1 MHRTPSPVR
10 RLPGALALSLLS
22 LALLSAAGC
31 SGSDEG
37 ACSPEAQKRDTL
49 EIARSWYLYP
59 DLLPET
65 VNLADYADADDLLYG
80 ITAQARTE
88 GKDRGWS
95 FVTTATQT
103 QAFYGEGRTMGFGFG
118 FLNRGGR
125 IFVSQVFS
133 GSAAYDAGFRRG
145 DEITAIGTPP
155 GPLVPIATVLSTGLG
170 AALGPNE
177 DGVTRAFEMIP
188 VGTAATE
195 IRTPSKRAYFLD
207 PVPAWRTW
215 DGAGGKK
222 LGYVGLRTFIGPAD
236 DLLRQAFQSFLTAG
250 VTDVVVDLRYNG
262 GGLVSTGQLLSNLLG
277 GGLAGRTMYS
287 VRNNS
292 LHALE
297 DRTYG
302 FAPAAQSVTP
312 MSVAFVTTRS
322 SASASE
328 LVPNAMEPW
337 RSVALVGKPTYGKP
351 VGQRGFELAGCDV
364 VVYVVSFKLVNAQ
377 EEGDYFS
384 GLPDANVAFTGPLCD
399 AEDEIGREQDDPL
412 EASTAAALHFLENGT
427 CPPPPAAPASSPTAV
442 RVPDEYPAP
451 PEPSFAQRHVRG
463 LF

>member
-1 MHRTPSPVR
+1 MHRTPLPER
-10 RLPGALALSLLS
+10 RLPGALALPL

-31 SGSDEG
+31 SGKDED

-59 DLLPET
+59 DLLPAT
-65 VNLADYADADDLLYG
+65 VDLADYADADDLLYG

-95 FVTTATQT
+95 FVATLTQT
-103 QAFYGEGRTMGFGFG
+103 QAFYEEGTTMGFGFG
-118 FLNRGGR
+118 FLVRGGR
-125 IFVSQVFS
+125 LFVSQVFPD
-133 GSAAYDAGFRRG
+133 SAAWEAGFRRG

-177 DGVTRAFEMIP
+177 AGVTRAFEMIP

-195 IRTPSKRAYFLD
+195 IRTPSKRVYSLD
-207 PVPAWRTW
+207 PVPAWRTF

-222 LGYVGLRTFIGPAD
+222 LGYVGLRTFIRPAD
-236 DLLRQAFQSFLTAG
+236 DLLRQAFQSFLDAG
-250 VTDVVVDLRYNG
+250 VTGVVVDLRYNG
-262 GGLVSTGQLLSNLLG
+262 GGLVSTGQLLANLLG
-277 GGLAGRTMYS
+277 GGRSGAKMYS
-287 VRNNS
+287 FRNNS
-292 LHALE
+292 LHASE
-297 DRTYG
+297 DRTYT
-302 FAPAAQSVTP
+302 FANPPLAQAVTP
-312 MSVAFVTTRS
+312 VSVAFITTRS

-328 LVPNAMEPW
+328 LVPNALEPW
-337 RSVALVGKPTYGKP
+337 RPVALVGKQTYGKP

-364 VVYVVSFKLVNAQ
+364 VVYVVSFKLVNAE

-384 GLPDANVAFTGPLCD
+384 GLPDGGGAFSGPLCD
-399 AEDEIGREQDDPL
+399 AADEIGLEQDDPL
-412 EASTAAALHFLENGT
+412 EASTAAALHFLETGS
-427 CPPPPAAPASSPTAV
+427 CPAPALAPASV
-442 RVPDEYPAP
+442 RAPDEYPEP